1 MMLKN
6 KTILLTGA
14 GRGIGREIA
23 ITCAREGAKM
33 ILISRTESELDET
46 LQLIIKDSPES
57 FFLTADVSNELEI
70 AEAYTKIRSKCKR
83 IDVLINNAGI
93 QHPIGL
99 FHQNDFTLWKKN
111 IEINLFGAAWLTHL
125 VLPDLLTAGKGKIV
139 NLSGGGST
147 GPRPNFSAYAVSKTA
162 IVRFTENLAEEYK
175 DHHIDVNAISPGA
188 VNTRMLEEVLAAE
201 LMAGSEFRDAMQR
214 KEKGGTD
221 PSIAANLIS
230 FLASDFSDGITG
242 KLISA
247 PWDPWDNED
256 FQVLLKAD
264 KNIATLRR
272 IDNKTFYTKK

>member
-14 GRGIGREIA
+14 GRGMGREIA
-23 ITCAREGAKM
+23 MTCAREGAKM
-33 ILISRTESELDET
+33 ILISRTENELEET
-46 LQLIIKDSPES
+46 LQLIIKESPES
-57 FFLTADVSNELEI
+57 FYLTADISNESEI
-70 AEAYTKIRSKCKR
+70 AECFLKIKSRCKR

-99 FHQNDFTLWKKN
+99 FHQNDFVLWKKN
-111 IEINLFGAAWLTHL
+111 IEVNLFGAAWLTHL
-125 VLPDLLTAGKGKIV
+125 VLPDLLTAGKGKII

-188 VNTRMLEEVLAAE
+188 VNTRMLEEVLAADS
-201 LMAGSEFRDAMQR
+201 MAGSEFRDALQR

-221 PSIAANLIS
+221 PSIAARLIS
-230 FLASDFSDGITG
+230 FLASDRSDGITG

-247 PWDPWDNED
+247 PWDPWQDD
-256 FQVLLKAD
+256 GFQELLRTD
-264 KNIATLRR
+264 KNLATLRR
-272 IDNKTFYTKK
+272 IDNKTYYRKA

>member
-23 ITCAREGAKM
+23 MTCAREGAKM
-33 ILISRTESELDET
+33 ILISRTENELEET
-46 LQLIIKDSPES
+46 LQLIIKESPES
-57 FFLTADVSNELEI
+57 FYLTADISNESEI
-70 AEAYTKIRSKCKR
+70 AECFLKIKSRCKR

-99 FHQNDFTLWKKN
+99 FHQNDFVLWKKN
-111 IEINLFGAAWLTHL
+111 IEVNLFGAAWLTHL
-125 VLPDLLTAGKGKIV
+125 VLPDLLTAGKGKII

-188 VNTRMLEEVLAAE
+188 VNTRMLEEVLAADS
-201 LMAGSEFRDAMQR
+201 MAGSEFRDALQR

-221 PSIAANLIS
+221 PSIAARLIS
-230 FLASDFSDGITG
+230 FLASDRSDGITG

-247 PWDPWDNED
+247 PWDPWQDD
-256 FQVLLKAD
+256 GFQELLRTD
-264 KNIATLRR
+264 KNLATLRR
-272 IDNKTFYTKK
+272 IDNKTYYRKA